1 MSRRSGHYTRVDLDE
16 VHINGGSTA
25 LSGSSSSS
33 SGSSIPAT
41 TSSTHHPITRSRR
54 LLLFISLG
62 VLLFLIT
69 LLHHRHAGGAGIA
82 TIHDINT
89 KGSTIVHST
98 ISKVDLKKW
107 SSPSKNKHNG
117 LSKVFGGSSSRLDD
131 KRITLIAMW

>member
-16 VHINGGSTA
+16 VHINGGSTVA
-25 LSGSSSSS
+25 LSGSSSNPST
-33 SGSSIPAT
+33 T
-41 TSSTHHPITRSRR
+41 TSSTTHHPTTRSRR

-69 LLHHRHAGGAGIA
+69 LLHRHAGTA
-82 TIHDINT
+82 TLHDINT

-107 SSPSKNKHNG
+107 SSNKHNG